1 MNIKLDGKVALI
13 SGASRGIGRGVALQ
27 MGRSGANVAVNYRT
41 HPDEAEEVAAEIR
54 QAGSEALVY
63 LADVSD
69 REAVDAMVNATVEK
83 FGRLD
88 IVVSNAY
95 YSKRE
100 PFLDLELEGMR
111 RTIEVTFWGAFH
123 MAQAGARQMVKQGN
137 GGAILFISSVLADIP
152 FPTSLPYNAAKAGIN
167 QMSATIA
174 NELAEY
180 RIRANVIAPGY
191 TDTPGERQYATEE
204 QIREAATALPW
215 KRLGTPQDVAN
226 AATFLCSDAADYIT
240 GTVLSVDG
248 GYWLKVA
255 RSEREEASGE

>member
-1 MNIKLDGKVALI
+1 MNINLDGKVALI
-13 SGASRGIGRGVALQ
+13 SGASRGIGRGIALR
-27 MGRSGANVAVNYRT
+27 MGRSGARVVVNYRT

-54 QAGSEALVY
+54 DAGSDALVY
-63 LADVSD
+63 GADVSD
-69 REAVDAMVNATVEK
+69 RDAVDAMVTATVEQ

-100 PFLDLELEGMR
+100 PFLDLELDGAR
-111 RTIEVTFWGAFH
+111 RTLDVTFWGAFH
-123 MAQAGARQMVKQGN
+123 MAQAGARQMVKQGE
-137 GGAILFISSVLADIP
+137 GGAILFISSVLSNIP
-152 FPTSLPYNAAKAGIN
+152 FPTSLPYNSAKAGIN

-174 NELAEY
+174 NELTDH
-180 RIRANVIAPGY
+180 RIRANVITPGY
-191 TDTPGERQYATEE
+191 IDTPGERQYATEE

-215 KRLGTPQDVAN
+215 KRLGTPEDIAN
-226 AATFLCSDAADYIT
+226 AAAFLCSDAADYIT

-255 RSEREEASGE
+255 R